1 MNSSLDNL
9 NRDELFM
16 ILKDLE
22 YNDLLSF
29 CLTCKKYYNT
39 IWKRNE
45 IWHYKKQNVTND
57 SFSRMIYTLQIILN
71 KVHTLFPI
79 VKNDVRSLNKNTRIR
94 KERRK
99 RYNHRRNKSKKK
111 LQK

>member
-1 MNSSLDNL
+1 MDL
-9 NRDELFM
+9 NISDKFQNIGINDLNHDELFM

-29 CLTCKKYYNT
+29 CLTCKKYYNS

-45 IWHYKKQNVTND
+45 IWYYKRQQATND
-57 SFSRMIYTLQIILN
+57 SSSRIIYTLQIILN

-79 VKNDVRSLNKNTRIR
+79 IKNDIR
-94 KERRK
+94 TIK
-99 RYNHRRNKSKKK
+99 
-111 LQK
+111 